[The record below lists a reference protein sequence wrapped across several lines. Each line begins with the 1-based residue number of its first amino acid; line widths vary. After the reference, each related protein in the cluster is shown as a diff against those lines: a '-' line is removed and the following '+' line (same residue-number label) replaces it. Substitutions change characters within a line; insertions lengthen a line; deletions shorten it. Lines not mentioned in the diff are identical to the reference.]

1 MFTDQ
6 RTHSE
11 CTSLLYLSTHRSLW
25 ESVSQFTNAI
35 SYVDIDDL
43 HDDDGKK
50 LTKLYNSC
58 HCRNLLY
65 LLVSICL
72 VIGQFSRLYFTV
84 WPAKF
89 KSLFVVLL
97 ASFSRSVY

>member
-6 RTHSE
+6 RTHFE

-50 LTKLYNSC
+50 LTKHC
-58 HCRNLLY
+58 HNLLY

-97 ASFSRSVY
+97 ASFSWSVY